1 MRALQIGPSAPL
13 LQGAPGVT
21 NPFGE
26 EGAAG
31 LSPLQRDP
39 WRARDAAAAVAEA
52 RDQVGTPLRDSA
64 WSGRPLDLMFRM
76 TPSLGEGPLPTY
88 PALSTSALPLTSFP
102 SFPKPHLPGPLQP
115 SGPTS
120 SSVLFLILQ
129 LWHPLNLQTPR
140 TTHPFGRH
148 PRSTPTVS
156 SNCPFGGTLSAGL
169 RPVVMAVPPSVM
181 ALGEREGPTSNP
193 VTAAGTSL

>member
-1 MRALQIGPSAPL
+1 MDHRRRYCRGDRALPTRLERRGPPACPGCNGTPGGRETPPPL
-13 LQGAPGVT
+13 LTDHAK
-21 NPFGE
+21 
-26 EGAAG
+26 
-31 LSPLQRDP
+31 
-39 WRARDAAAAVAEA
+39 A
-52 RDQVGTPLRDSA
+52 RDQVGTSLRDSA
-64 WSGRPLDLMFRM
+64 WSGRPLALLFRM

-102 SFPKPHLPGPLQP
+102 SFPKPHLPGPLRP

-148 PRSTPTVS
+148 PRSSPTVS
-156 SNCPFGGTLSAGL
+156 SNCPFGDTLSAGL

-181 ALGEREGPTSNP
+181 ALG
-193 VTAAGTSL
+193 